1 MQVMPWFATTFSTLL
16 SRYMAKKLHHGLLL
30 TGPKGIGKYQLALG
44 LSNALLCKQPSI
56 NGPCEQCQSCHLRQA
71 GNHPDFHVLE
81 SEKQLGVDKI
91 REGIGKL
98 SGTAQMGG
106 NKVLLIPR
114 ADTMTEAAANAL
126 LKTLEEPTNNTF
138 LLLITDSINKIM
150 PTILSR
156 CERQILSLP
165 SVSDSLNYL
174 NAKGVEDASEALLSA
189 YGYAPLRVEEAL
201 SGEEDIS
208 YRNFSDGMQALLAG
222 DANLQVQT
230 LANKWQD
237 NASQIALWCQQMAHD
252 EYIKRQQAVDF
263 KRYEACVDAVRTLQ
277 HAGVNKSMVLFGLLK
292 QFQR

>member
-1 MQVMPWFATTFSTLL
+1 MQVLPWFTATFSTLL
-16 SRYMAKKLHHGLLL
+16 TRYMAKKLHHGLLL
-30 TGPKGIGKYQLALG
+30 TGPKGIGKNQLAVG
-44 LSNALLCKQPSI
+44 LSNALLCKQPRSD
-56 NGPCEQCQSCHLRQA
+56 GPCEQCQSCHLRQA

-91 REGIGKL
+91 REGIAKL

-106 NKVLLIPR
+106 NKVLLIPH

-156 CERQILSLP
+156 CERQILALP
-165 SVSDSLNYL
+165 SISDSLSYL
-174 NAKGVEDASEALLSA
+174 RAKGIEDASEALLAA

-208 YRNFSDGMQALLAG
+208 YRDFSDGMQALLAG
-222 DANLQVQT
+222 DANIQAQT
-230 LANKWQD
+230 LANKWQG
-237 NASQIALWCQQMAHD
+237 NAQQIALWCQQMAQHD
-252 EYIKRQQAVDF
+252 YMQRQQAVDY
-263 KRYEACVDAVRTLQ
+263 KRYEVCVDAVKTLQ

>member
-1 MQVMPWFATTFSTLL
+1 MQVLPWFSATYRTLL
-16 SRYMAKKLHHGLLL
+16 SRYRSQKLHHGLLL
-30 TGPKGIGKYQLALG
+30 TGPRGIGKNQLALE
-44 LSNALLCKQPSI
+44 LSNALLCKQLSAE
-56 NGPCEQCQSCHLRQA
+56 GPCEHCQSCHLRQA

-91 REGIGKL
+91 REGITKL

-138 LLLITDSINKIM
+138 LILIAESINRLM

-156 CERQILSLP
+156 CERQALPLP
-165 SVSDSLNYL
+165 SVSESLNYL
-174 NAKGVEDASEALLSA
+174 QTKGVQDASEALLAA
-189 YGYAPLRVEEAL
+189 YGNAPLRVEDAL
-201 SGEEDIS
+201 SGDDDFS
-208 YRNFSDGMQALLAG
+208 YRDFSEGMQALLAG
-222 DANLQVQT
+222 DANLQAQT

-237 NASQIALWCQQMAHD
+237 KAQQVALWCQQMAHD
-252 EYIKRQQAVDF
+252 DYLQRQQVADF
-263 KRYEACVDAVRTLQ
+263 KRYTACVEAVKTLQ
-277 HAGVNKSMVLFGLLK
+277 HAGVNKSMVLFVLLK

>member
-1 MQVMPWFATTFSTLL
+1 MHVLPWFTATYSTLV
-16 SRYMAKKLHHGLLL
+16 SRYLEKKLHHGLLL
-30 TGPKGIGKYQLALG
+30 TGPKGIGKNKLALG
-44 LSNALLCKQPSI
+44 LSHTLLCKQPSVE
-56 NGPCEQCQSCHLRQA
+56 GPCGQCQSCHLRLA
-71 GNHPDFHVLE
+71 GNHPDFHILE

-91 REGIGKL
+91 REGIAKL

-138 LLLITDSINKIM
+138 LLLITDSINKVM

-156 CERQILSLP
+156 CERQILTLP

-174 NAKGVEDASEALLSA
+174 SAKGVEDASEALLAA

-208 YRNFSDGMQALLAG
+208 FRGFSDGMQALLAG
-222 DANLQVQT
+222 DAKMQVQT

-237 NASQIALWCQQMAHD
+237 NAQQVALWCQQMAHD
-252 EYIKRQQAVDF
+252 EYIKRQQGADYS
-263 KRYEACVDAVRTLQ
+263 RYLACVEAVKTLQ